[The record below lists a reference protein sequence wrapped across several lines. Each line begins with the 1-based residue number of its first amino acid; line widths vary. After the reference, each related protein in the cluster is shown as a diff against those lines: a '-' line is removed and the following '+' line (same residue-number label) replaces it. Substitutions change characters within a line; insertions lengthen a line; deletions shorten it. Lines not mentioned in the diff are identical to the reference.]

1 MKPAFRV
8 VLGVLAGVVAL
19 GALVALLLVRECAYG
34 GGMGAR
40 DRTCVCLGVEW
51 QVYDQRPA
59 DGPRRSVCIGLVQ
72 SRTCHRTSD
81 GGVITCPP

>member
-34 GGMGAR
+34 GGMGAG
-40 DRTCVCLGVEW
+40 DRTCVCLGV
-51 QVYDQRPA
+51 Q
-59 DGPRRSVCIGLVQ
+59 
-72 SRTCHRTSD
+72 
-81 GGVITCPP
+81 